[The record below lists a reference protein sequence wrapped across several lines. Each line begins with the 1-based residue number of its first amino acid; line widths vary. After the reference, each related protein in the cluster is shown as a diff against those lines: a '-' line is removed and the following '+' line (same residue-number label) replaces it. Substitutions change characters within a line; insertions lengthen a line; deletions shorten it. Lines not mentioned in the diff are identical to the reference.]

1 MATFVYATFEDVSE
15 SYENGPLSE
24 DVRIRIERLITRAS
38 AKLTSLVPGLPNRL
52 SNGEVDPVIP
62 EGMVVESVLRVW
74 RNPTGTSQQNVGPF
88 GQTFP
93 AKAAT
98 DTLTFDPDEV
108 RELVDSGVSGA
119 PSSFRVAPPTPVRVT
134 DALTGVPW
142 YQDPD
147 LTFPAL

>member
-1 MATFVYATFEDVSE
+1 MATTLYATFEDVSD
-15 SYENGPLSE
+15 SYENGPLPE
-24 DVRIRIERLITRAS
+24 TVRVRIEKLITRAS

-52 SNGEVDPVIP
+52 ANGEVDPVVP

-93 AKAAT
+93 ARAAT

-108 RELVDSGVSGA
+108 RELVESGVSGA
-119 PSSFRVAPPTPVRVT
+119 PYTFRVRVPRRVSPAE
-134 DALTGVPW
+134 ALW
-142 YQDPD
+142 QDPWHGWPD
-147 LTFPAL
+147 LPPDGL